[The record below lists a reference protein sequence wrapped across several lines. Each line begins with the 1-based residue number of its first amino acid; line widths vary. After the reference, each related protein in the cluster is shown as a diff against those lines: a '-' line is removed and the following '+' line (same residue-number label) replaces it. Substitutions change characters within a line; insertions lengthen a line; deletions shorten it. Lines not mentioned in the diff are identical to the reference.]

1 MCYHVSNESDVETL
15 KAEFKLPVDKLE
27 QFKKRYDFNGFEKPF
42 LPVMTSPRSLDL
54 FRWRLV
60 PTNVT
65 DEKAF
70 RFNTLNATNHDLF
83 NRDKMWWKYAKH
95 NRCLVLCTGFFEPHY
110 PDLNNKKNY
119 ESWYIKPVEKKF
131 FAMGAIYSTWK
142 GMNTFAIVT
151 QDASPLVSAIHN
163 DGKRQPLILKGDA
176 ALSWMIPG
184 LTENEIM
191 DLTYFQ
197 YPDDKLSAYRVIDG
211 VYSNQIDTN
220 LPQVLD
226 PYGQSLRKAA

>member
-54 FRWRLV
+54 YRWRLL
-60 PTNVT
+60 PPNVT

-70 RFNTLNATNHDLF
+70 RFNTLNATNYDLF

-119 ESWYIKPVEKKF
+119 ESWYIKPLEKKF
-131 FAMGAIYSTWK
+131 FAMGAIYS
-142 GMNTFAIVT
+142 GYS
-151 QDASPLVSAIHN
+151 SPKYATIPPKVRHLFL
-163 DGKRQPLILKGDA
+163 GKVRH
-176 ALSWMIPG
+176 
-184 LTENEIM
+184 
-191 DLTYFQ
+191 
-197 YPDDKLSAYRVIDG
+197 
-211 VYSNQIDTN
+211 
-220 LPQVLD
+220 
-226 PYGQSLRKAA
+226 

>member
-42 LPVMTSPRSLDL
+42 LPVMTSPKSLDL

-60 PTNVT
+60 PPNID
-65 DEKAF
+65 DETTF
-70 RFNTLNATNHDLF
+70 RFNTLNATNYDLF
-83 NRDKMWWKYAKH
+83 NRDKMWSKYAKH
-95 NRCLVLCTGFFEPHY
+95 NRCLVLCSGFFEHHY

-119 ESWYIKPVEKKF
+119 ESWYIKPREKKF

-142 GMNTFAIVT
+142 GTNTFSIVT
-151 QDASPLVSAIHN
+151 QEASPMIGAIHN

-176 ALSWMIPG
+176 ALSWMIPS
-184 LTENEIM
+184 LIENEIM

-197 YPDDKLSAYRVIDG
+197 YPEDKLSAYRVIDG

-226 PYGQSLRKAA
+226 PYGQLAKKAA